1 MVIDPK
7 NIDSKDIKVE
17 RKRSTG
23 KGGQNVNKVE
33 TAIKLTH
40 VPTGITAEC
49 QDERSQSQNYQR
61 ALKTLATRITIFEM
75 RKRQEALDKFRSMQY
90 NGRVRT
96 YDFTRN
102 QVTDYRTKKSTKEL
116 KKVLDGDLELIR

>member
-1 MVIDPK
+1 MLSSKMLDP
-7 NIDSKDIKVE
+7 KDIKVE
-17 RKRSTG
+17 RSRSKG

-33 TAIKLTH
+33 TAIKLIH

-61 ALKTLATRITIFEM
+61 ALKTLATRVKIFEM
-75 RKRQEALDKFRSMQY
+75 RKRREALDKFRSMQY

-96 YDFTRN
+96 YDFTKSM
-102 QVTDYRTKKSTKEL
+102 VTDYRTKKQTSDL
-116 KKVLDGDLELIR
+116 KGVLDGNLELVR